1 MNITIKDC
9 LTCLGHLVIDV
20 YCVGKDVVMM
30 LKLLNMFDKIMLK
43 MLHRIHVLFVEKR
56 VKINAVY

>member
-9 LTCLGHLVIDV
+9 LTCLDHPVIDV

-43 MLHRIHVLFVEKR
+43 MLLRIHVLFVEKR